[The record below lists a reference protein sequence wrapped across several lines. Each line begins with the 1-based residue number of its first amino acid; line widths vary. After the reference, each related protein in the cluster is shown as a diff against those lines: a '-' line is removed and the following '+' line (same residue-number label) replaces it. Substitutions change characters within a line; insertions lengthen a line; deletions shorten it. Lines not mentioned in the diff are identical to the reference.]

1 MKTKYTSKLLIGAAT
16 LSLATF
22 ISQGNAE
29 ASEQTSSLADAQPA
43 SFESTNVSPEQ
54 KAFYQVL
61 HMDGISESQRDQY
74 IKQLHEDPSSAQNVF
89 SESIKDA
96 TNPERRV
103 AQQNAF
109 YGLLHNEDLSDQQ
122 RDAYISEIR
131 EDADQSQDVFVK
143 SLNTTPEAAPQTEQP
158 KKPHNRI
165 LEMED
170 QSILDANSALQAL
183 QKEDTIQNRRT
194 AQRAVNKL
202 PKHKV
207 DAFQKELDAIN
218 GPRDAKIKADA
229 EAKKQDL
236 QIGES
241 PNIEKTPVPIEDTP
255 QVEKKEEHKAESDS
269 KVKEAPKADTEKKAD
284 AEKKPQAENNAKA
297 EKAPKVEAP
306 KVDAPRVQTPKV
318 ENKTDN
324 AVDTKK
330 AEEAK
335 PSTEATPEVKNN
347 ADNDV
352 VTPVLP
358 ETGEAT
364 TSTLSSYWNAF
375 KDSVNKGYTYVKDG
389 ITSGYDYLKKQ
400 FDYITEKYNDA
411 KYYSKLYFNHKK
423 AIDQSVLA
431 LFGETGSSAYIKPL
445 EIDTNANIFTKSYV
459 QTRNFVT
466 EGINTGKVL
475 HTLYKKTEVVKAAFT
490 TIETANKVK
499 NLVGSIFSIFK

>member
-131 EDADQSQDVFVK
+131 EDADQSQDAFVK

-170 QSILDANSALQAL
+170 QSIYDANSALQAL

-241 PNIEKTPVPIEDTP
+241 PKIEKTPVPIEDTP

-297 EKAPKVEAP
+297 EKAPKVDAP
-306 KVDAPRVQTPKV
+306 KVQTPKV
-318 ENKTDN
+318 ETPKVEN
-324 AVDTKK
+324 K
-330 AEEAK
+330 AETEKAAETK
-335 PSTEATPEVKNN
+335 EVAPSTEATPEVKNN
-347 ADNDV
+347 VDNGV

-389 ITSGYDYLKKQ
+389 ITSGYEYLKKQ
-400 FDYITEKYNDA
+400 YNDITEKYNDA
-411 KYYSKLYFNHKK
+411 KYYTNLYFKYKNT
-423 AIDQSVLA
+423 IDSSVLT
-431 LFGETGSSAYIKPL
+431 LLGSGYSSYIKPL
-445 EIDTNANIFTKSYV
+445 DINEKANILSKSYAH
-459 QTRNFVT
+459 TRNFVT
-466 EGINTGKVL
+466 ETVNTGKVL
-475 HTLYKKTEVVKAAFT
+475 YALYENPTVVKSAIKAA
-490 TIETANKVK
+490 ETANTFK
-499 NLVGSIFSIFK
+499 NALGSIFSIFK